1 LPGIVMIVLVL
12 LTAYIVDMRIAV
24 SESGEDVMQPDLI
37 SFLLVVSGAP
47 VIFRMAEQTRRSLA
61 AKGGEDGVINAL
73 SWPWRLMLRATG
85 RA

>member
-1 LPGIVMIVLVL
+1 
-12 LTAYIVDMRIAV
+12 
-24 SESGEDVMQPDLI
+24 MQPDLI